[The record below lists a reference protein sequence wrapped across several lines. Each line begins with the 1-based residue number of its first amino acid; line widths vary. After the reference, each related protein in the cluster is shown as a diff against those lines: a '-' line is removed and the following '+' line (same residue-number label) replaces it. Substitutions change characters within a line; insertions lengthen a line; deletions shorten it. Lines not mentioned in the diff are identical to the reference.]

1 MLAASLLDLPSTW
14 ATPFLGPRLGERT
27 LQSAGGGF
35 YFIAP
40 RGGKK
45 EMRQQ
50 GDAAPDEAMD
60 ETDLLEY

>member
-1 MLAASLLDLPSTW
+1 MPHVYNSGPVCRCVASPHITCELAV
-14 ATPFLGPRLGERT
+14 
-27 LQSAGGGF
+27 GF

-50 GDAAPDEAMD
+50 GDAALDEAMD